1 MEKFA
6 SLFTISLLL
15 ASASARAGAD
25 SSADLRYCL
34 DLPTVQQI
42 AKCSGEVSPGN
53 KGRIY
58 SKAEVERILS
68 SAQAGTPASAS
79 DSSEAPATVGD
90 QPGDEL
96 LPEKE

>member
-1 MEKFA
+1 MNKFA
-6 SLFTISLLL
+6 SLLAITLLL

-25 SSADLRYCL
+25 SSVDLRYCL

-42 AKCSGEVSPGN
+42 AKCAGEVSPGN
-53 KGRIY
+53 KGRTY

-68 SAQAGTPASAS
+68 EAQAGTPAGAS
-79 DSSEAPATVGD
+79 DSSEAPATAGD
-90 QPGDEL
+90 PPGDEL